1 MQLTKSIP
9 GRTARQSHVLACRVQ
24 TRGWDGSTAEKGW
37 GFLCQPLGWVWA
49 AHKSPPSHR
58 GGPGEP
64 KRQLWVIRLL
74 WPNHQ
79 GPLVWYLHCVPAKSS
94 IAQWASPHRV
104 IQEQLPE
111 GLQRMFLHTLVINST
126 YPFLKASLLPSQ
138 IKIHI
143 WPWQQSGRE
152 PIHHYPTQVLL
163 PAESK

>member
-1 MQLTKSIP
+1 MFWHAECRHVAEMAPLQRRAEVSSASPLAECEQHTSPHHLIEV
-9 GRTARQSHVLACRVQ
+9 AQVSQRQV
-24 TRGWDGSTAEKGW
+24 
-37 GFLCQPLGWVWA
+37 
-49 AHKSPPSHR
+49 
-58 GGPGEP
+58 GG
-64 KRQLWVIRLL
+64 IRLL

-94 IAQWASPHRV
+94 VAHWATPRGV
-104 IQEQLPE
+104 IQEQLLQFLPE
-111 GLQRMFLHTLVINST
+111 GLRRMFLHTLVINST

-152 PIHHYPTQVLL
+152 QIHHYPTQVLL